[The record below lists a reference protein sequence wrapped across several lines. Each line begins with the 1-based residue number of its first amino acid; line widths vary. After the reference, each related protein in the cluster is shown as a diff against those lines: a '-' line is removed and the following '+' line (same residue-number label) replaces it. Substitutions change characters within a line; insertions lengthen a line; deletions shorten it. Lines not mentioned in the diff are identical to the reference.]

1 MTPESPARRC
11 AETVADAEEL
21 QTILAN
27 AGIDS
32 SSRRP
37 SCTTREGT
45 DDVPTKVLVDES
57 QLEAALDAIEALTE
71 PDELTGD

>member
-1 MTPESPARRC
+1 MSSRVQVAL
-11 AETVADAEEL
+11 AETLSDAGEI

-32 SSRRP
+32 ELESAVDHIGG
-37 SCTTREGT
+37 E
-45 DDVPTKVLVDES
+45 DVPQKVLVDES
-57 QLEAALDAIEALTE
+57 QLEAARAAIEAMTE